1 MTADRPTRRQRRSGG
16 APRPRAGGA
25 TRAGLGIVFALGVAA
40 ITGCSAVAGAAAGT
54 SAETSGTATAAS
66 AADIADVQTVRDE
79 NADQTVVQDDEWS
92 VDDAADIVLSGTEAT
107 TEASGVTASDGAVT
121 ITEAGVYR
129 LSGDYEGSVVV
140 RAPDDAQVVLLLDG
154 VSIDAEG
161 VPAIQ
166 VDTADDVAVFLADGS
181 ENSVASTGTYAADAD
196 ANAAVYSEAD
206 LTISGTGSLTVDGSA
221 NDGITSKDDLVILSG
236 TIDVTAAD
244 DGLRGKDSLTVR
256 DGTITVDA
264 GGDGLTSDQDSDDTK
279 GYVDIDGGTLDIA
292 AGSDG
297 IDGFTDVVI
306 TDGAIAIDAEE
317 GIEGGVVAIGG
328 GTIDITSSDDGIN
341 GSAGTSD
348 DTATADDARDAFG
361 GGGGGGMADTGELVL
376 IAGGDITIDASGDGL
391 DSNGSMTITG
401 GTTVVSGPTN
411 AGNGALDTNGEFT
424 ISGGT
429 LIALGSAGM
438 AESPSADSSQAWV
451 AASAQ
456 GSAGSTVEIVV
467 DDGTVLA
474 SVTAEKQ
481 FETVVFSSPEVVSG
495 ESYSIAVDGSEAATA
510 ATGEALAGGMGGGMP
525 GGGAGEGGMP
535 DGGMGGPRGDGGTP
549 PSEGGVPG
557 A

>member
-1 MTADRPTRRQRRSGG
+1 
-16 APRPRAGGA
+16 
-25 TRAGLGIVFALGVAA
+25 
-40 ITGCSAVAGAAAGT
+40 
-54 SAETSGTATAAS
+54 
-66 AADIADVQTVRDE
+66 
-79 NADQTVVQDDEWS
+79 
-92 VDDAADIVLSGTEAT
+92 
-107 TEASGVTASDGAVT
+107 
-121 ITEAGVYR
+121 VYR

-264 GGDGLTSDQDSDDTK
+264 GGDGLTSDQDTDDTK

-317 GIEGGVVAIGG
+317 GIEGGVVAIG
-328 GTIDITSSDDGIN
+328 
-341 GSAGTSD
+341 
-348 DTATADDARDAFG
+348 
-361 GGGGGGMADTGELVL
+361 
-376 IAGGDITIDASGDGL
+376 
-391 DSNGSMTITG
+391 
-401 GTTVVSGPTN
+401 
-411 AGNGALDTNGEFT
+411 
-424 ISGGT
+424 GGT